1 MVCSCLNVCRVKPS
15 IIQLN
20 YIRAYGFYVVW
31 SSMPKGDILCYLN
44 VLRIYHENDL
54 FPLIHF
60 ILRFLENF
68 CFCFFSFLFSVPL
81 SFESGRIESLGI
93 TFLFVKILILWKHIN
108 ISLPFSCIFCCC
120 SSLHWFIYYCNLLLR
135 FDLNKCDEPEANVN
149 SKSNVGKGTK
159 K

>member
-1 MVCSCLNVCRVKPS
+1 MLFGAAC
-15 IIQLN
+15 Q
-20 YIRAYGFYVVW
+20 RAIFYAFWTFYV
-31 SSMPKGDILCYLN
+31 YTT
-44 VLRIYHENDL
+44 RTIYFHW
-54 FPLIHF
+54 F
-60 ILRFLENF
+60 ILF
-68 CFCFFSFLFSVPL
+68 CVSLKIFVFFFSFLFSVPL